1 MKLKYLIIKDLE
13 INEYSASNILR
24 LTSCIHKFLSLANH
38 PQVRK
43 RLMNKKAGQEMSE
56 KVKKIREIK
65 KFGKRVQIEREQQK
79 HKEKR
84 EMLEKV
90 KQFRKVSVLLI
101 LTFCST
107 FYPPGIRF
115 LIQVHIFFYCLIL
128 NGRIDCEETSV

>member
-1 MKLKYLIIKDLE
+1 M
-13 INEYSASNILR
+13 
-24 LTSCIHKFLSLANH
+24 FLNHAND

-90 KQFRKVSVLLI
+90 KQFRKVSFMLI
-101 LTFCST
+101 TIFCSA
-107 FYPPGIRF
+107 
-115 LIQVHIFFYCLIL
+115 CLSMVF
-128 NGRIDCEETSV
+128 GS